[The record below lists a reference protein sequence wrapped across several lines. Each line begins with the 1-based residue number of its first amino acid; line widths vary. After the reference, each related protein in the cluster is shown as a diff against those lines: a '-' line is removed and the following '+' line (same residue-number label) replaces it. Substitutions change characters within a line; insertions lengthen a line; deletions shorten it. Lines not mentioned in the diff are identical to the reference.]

1 LTLWT
6 YSGRFFIA
14 GKGGGSG
21 TFGLIKP
28 CFGWLTPSVP
38 HFTLGGT
45 SPALTRWG
53 KYAEARMIFI
63 PVERGQGMV
72 EYALLIVMI
81 ALVAI
86 VMLTV
91 VGKMVSSMFSAAV
104 ASWQLQAGG

>member
-1 LTLWT
+1 
-6 YSGRFFIA
+6 
-14 GKGGGSG
+14 
-21 TFGLIKP
+21 
-28 CFGWLTPSVP
+28 
-38 HFTLGGT
+38 
-45 SPALTRWG
+45 
-53 KYAEARMIFI
+53 MIFI